1 MSLKNVL
8 RIALLVCLAVLVLG
22 MATCGGKKK
31 HKTMMPA
38 VGTDKPSLESY
49 AEVSLDDA
57 LAQLDAL
64 QPPEE
69 VDPALF
75 ETLKGAL
82 REALVARNL
91 SKFVSAPPGENSRV
105 TDLDLVDNWDG
116 TYSLV
121 WHYRNEGD
129 YDQNGVVGISDITPI
144 AMHFGESVPG
154 GDDDTLLG
162 VIDGSDNDVVDISDI
177 TPIAMGFGNEV
188 DGYRAEGTQS
198 LLEDWEWVDD
208 VSFAGAK
215 GAGRR
220 YFDVCLNYI
229 DYQTYHV
236 VPYDSDWI
244 DGEASNDTLSSH
256 SVEVSGV
263 VQWDTGG
270 LVEDAHVTARTTDG
284 SSAGEADTDAS
295 GGFMIELAPVAFNV
309 KVVVQADYDDA
320 ATGLTLTNF
329 RTTDELEQPGSVDSV
344 VVTLPDP
351 AGSELVIAG
360 DHAESVG
367 GDIILDGLPDEVQ
380 RVYARAYD
388 PDVSPDSFPGDFED
402 SDRFALNSSAFMWI
416 TAQDGGGTQIDQ
428 LSESADVRL
437 EVPPAQWGDLTD
449 IFPGNGQID
458 VPIYNFDYE
467 TGFWTAKEDGYL
479 VDETGAVIPEETET
493 DITSGVYS
501 GRIYARFVT
510 EHFSYKNVDY
520 PYVFVWTLS
529 RMSPALRNSEYFDKA
544 LKLAERIAKSQKG
557 RSAFAKVNK
566 PGTTLESEYLTDGK
580 PDNANKKAPEI
591 RTAAMEWNQ
600 EQTKNG
606 KTYKVSKY
614 GEYWGRVKGR
624 RQDEFFLNSKFW
636 DAFGSESSEAKRNGL
651 IVKLAATILHE
662 FAHQKQHTKK
672 QQPEPCETGWRLEK
686 DIFDGKLG
694 YWPDKGLELDGD
706 IVLEEMVD
714 VWLDPSNWPEASGGS
729 SLRESSDVGDSGL
742 EITISTG
749 QAVYG
754 TLEPV
759 VVDITYTNA
768 GTEPLDLLPSVFSV
782 HYPLRFI
789 ITDEFEQPVDW
800 IGPVYSLD
808 IHEDS
813 FVVLE
818 PGEDIS
824 VSWDLRYD
832 DQFNQWRYDL
842 YDDGVYELTAVYSEF
857 LPPYDPVE
865 SNTISIVVETQPP
878 GSIAGTVRDADTSA
892 GVPDATVRA
901 LIGSL
906 CLGSTETIADGTY
919 TLSGLQPVTYTVEAF
934 AHNHALD
941 TLESVEVIS
950 EQTTQPV
957 DFELDAA
964 QRGDWFMFGRDK
976 MRQHRSPF
984 VGAQTNNLKW
994 RCQLGGNVS
1003 YSSPAIGADG
1013 NVYIGCDDYK
1023 LYAITPEGSVDWTYE
1038 TGGNVET
1045 SPAIGHDGTI
1055 YFGSYD
1061 AYFYAVNPDGSFKWK
1076 YLLGEPDWH
1085 WVRSSP
1091 VVTEDG
1097 TIYVGGSDGYLY
1109 AFEPDGTLKWRYYAS
1124 GAIYPGIAVGPDRTV
1139 YVSGW
1144 DDWVNHLHAVTPEGD
1159 FKWTYEIDRWVVSTP
1174 AVADDGTVYFGSD
1187 DGRIYALNPDGTLKW
1202 RVWGLEGSILG
1213 TRSSPA
1219 IAEDGTIYIGV
1230 NGIVDIFTNYLLALN
1245 PDGSVKWQALTAST
1259 VDAGP
1264 AIGADGVIYVGD
1276 INYDFKAYSPAD
1288 GSVLWDY
1295 QTGDWIQ
1302 TSAAIGED
1310 GTVYVGCWDGYLYA
1324 FGN

>member
-1 MSLKNVL
+1 MSFKNVW
-8 RIALLVCLAVLVLG
+8 RIALLLCLVVFILG

-31 HKTMMPA
+31 HRTMIPA
-38 VGTDKPSLESY
+38 TGADKALPGTS
-49 AEVSLDDA
+49 AEVLLDDA
-57 LAQLDAL
+57 LAQLEAF
-64 QPPEE
+64 QAPEE

-75 ETLKGAL
+75 ETLKAAL
-82 REALVARNL
+82 RDALVARNVG
-91 SKFVSAPPGENSRV
+91 KFVSAPPGENSRV
-105 TDLDLVDNWDG
+105 TDLDLIDNWDG

-129 YDQNGVVGISDITPI
+129 YDQDGVVGISDITPI
-144 AMHFGESVPG
+144 AMHYGEPVPA

-162 VIDGSDNDVVDISDI
+162 VIDGSDNDIVDIADI
-177 TPIAMGFGNEV
+177 TPIAMGYGSNV

-198 LLEDWEWVDD
+198 LLDPWDWVED
-208 VSFAGAK
+208 VSFASAK
-215 GAGRR
+215 GAERK
-220 YFDVCLNYI
+220 YFDVRLNYI

-236 VPYDSDWI
+236 VPYDSDWV

-256 SVEVSGV
+256 SVEVSGN

-270 LVEDAHVTARTTDG
+270 FVEDAHVTARTTDG

-295 GGFMIELAPVAFNV
+295 GGFLIELAPVAFNV

-320 ATGLTLTNF
+320 ATGLTLTSF
-329 RTTDELEQPGSVDSV
+329 RTTDELDRPGSVDSIV
-344 VVTLPDP
+344 VALPDP
-351 AGSELVIAG
+351 AGSELVVAG
-360 DHAESVG
+360 DQASSLDGSIFV
-367 GDIILDGLPDEVQ
+367 DGLPGEID

-388 PDVSPDSFPGDFED
+388 PDVSPESFPGDFED
-402 SDRFALNSSAFMWI
+402 SDLFALNSSAFMWI
-416 TAQDGGGTQIDQ
+416 TGQDGGGTQIDE
-428 LSESADVRL
+428 LSEAADVRL
-437 EVPPAQWGDLTD
+437 EVPPTQWGDLTD

-458 VPIYNFDYE
+458 VPIYDFDYE
-467 TGFWTAKEDGYL
+467 TGFWTAMEDGYL
-479 VDETGAVIPEETET
+479 VDETDTIIPEDAEA

-501 GRIYARFVT
+501 GRIYASFAT
-510 EHFSYKNVDY
+510 EHFSFKNVDY

-529 RMSPALRNSEYFDKA
+529 RISPELRNSEYFEKA
-544 LKLAERIAKSQKG
+544 LRLAERIAKSEKG

-566 PGTTLESEYLTDGK
+566 PGATLESEYLTDGQ

-591 RTAAMEWNQ
+591 RTRPMEWNQ
-600 EQTKNG
+600 DVTQDG
-606 KTYKVSKY
+606 KTMKVSKY
-614 GEYWGRVKGR
+614 GEYWGRVKGH
-624 RQDEFFLNSKFW
+624 RQDEFFINSKFW
-636 DAFGSESSEAKRNGL
+636 DEFGSASSEANRNGL
-651 IVKLAATILHE
+651 VVKMAATILHE

-672 QQPEPCETGWRLEK
+672 QEPEPCETGWRLER

-694 YWPDKGLELDGD
+694 YWPEQGLVSEGD
-706 IVLEEMVD
+706 PVMPEMVD
-714 VWLDPSNWPEASGGS
+714 VWLDPSTWPEASGGS
-729 SLRESSDVGDSGL
+729 SLKESSDIGDSGL
-742 EITISTG
+742 EIAISTG
-749 QAVYG
+749 QAVFG
-754 TLEPV
+754 TLEPI
-759 VVDITYTNA
+759 VVDFTFSNA
-768 GTEPLDLLPSVFSV
+768 GTESLDLLPSLFSI
-782 HYPLRFI
+782 HYPLSFD

-808 IHEDS
+808 IHDDS
-813 FVVLE
+813 FETLE
-818 PGEDIS
+818 PGEDYT

-832 DQFNQWRYDL
+832 GQLNRWRYDL
-842 YDDGVYELTAVYSEF
+842 YDDGVYELTAVYSEY

-865 SNTISIVVETQPP
+865 SNTINIVIETQPP
-878 GSIAGTVRDADTSA
+878 GTIAGTVRDADTSA

-919 TLSGLQPVTYTVEAF
+919 TLSGLQPVTYTIEAF

-941 TLESVEVIS
+941 ALESVEVIS
-950 EQTTQPV
+950 EQITQPV
-957 DFELDAA
+957 DFELDGA
-964 QRGDWFMFGRDK
+964 QRGDWYMFGRDR

-994 RCQLGGNVS
+994 SCQLGGSIS

-1013 NVYIGCDDYK
+1013 TIYIGCDDYK
-1023 LYAITPEGSVDWTYE
+1023 LYAITPEGDVDWTYE
-1038 TGGNVET
+1038 TGGNAET

-1061 AYFYAVNPDGSFKWK
+1061 AYFYAINPDGSFKWK
-1076 YLLGEPDWH
+1076 HLLGEPDWH

-1091 VVTEDG
+1091 LVTEDG

-1109 AFEPDGTLKWRYYAS
+1109 AFEPDGTLKWSYYAN
-1124 GAIYPGIAVGPDRTV
+1124 GAIYPGIAAGPDGTL

-1144 DDWVNHLHAVTPEGD
+1144 DDWVNYFHAVTPEGNL
-1159 FKWTYEIDRWVVSTP
+1159 KWTYETDALVMSTP
-1174 AVADDGTVYFGSD
+1174 AVSADGTVCFSSSA
-1187 DGRIYALNPDGTLKW
+1187 GRIYALNADGTLKW
-1202 RVWGLEGSILG
+1202 RVWGMEGSLLG

-1245 PDGSVKWQALTAST
+1245 PDGSVKWQALAQST
-1259 VDAGP
+1259 VDAAP

-1276 INYDFKAYSPAD
+1276 INYDFKAYNPEN

-1295 QTGDWIQ
+1295 QVGDWIQ

-1324 FGN
+1324 FGS